1 MFTGIVQGIATVEEV
16 TAVTGLSTFALRFPE
31 DRVQGVTIGASV
43 AINGTCLTV
52 TRQRDN
58 ILYFDAMQ
66 ETLKLTT
73 LGSLSVGDRVNFE
86 RAARIGDEIG
96 GHLLSGHVHTT
107 ADIVEI
113 ERPENNV
120 TLWFSLPENW
130 ARYVFPKGYIA
141 INGASLTIG
150 EVTGTRFNV
159 HLIPETLRATT
170 FGTAEVGDR
179 VNIEID
185 SQTQTIVDTLARLGY
200 DRPASNTTNFG
211 SASS

>member
-1 MFTGIVQGIATVEEV
+1 MFTGIVQGVATIAEV
-16 TAVTGLSTFALRFPE
+16 IKAPGLNTLVVRFPE
-31 DRVQGVTIGASV
+31 AKVQGVTIGASV

-52 TRQRDN
+52 TRQDGDL
-58 ILYFDAMQ
+58 LYFDAMQ
-66 ETLKLTT
+66 ETLRLTT
-73 LGSLSVGDRVNFE
+73 LGNLAEGDSVNFE

-107 ADIVEI
+107 AVLAEI
-113 ERPENNV
+113 IRTENNV
-120 TLWFSLPENW
+120 TLWFEVPESW
-130 ARYVFPKGYIA
+130 MKYVFPKGYIA

-150 EVTGTRFNV
+150 EVEGNRFNV

-170 FGTAEVGDR
+170 FGTAREGQR

-200 DRPASNTTNFG
+200 DRPAP
-211 SASS
+211 AL

>member
-1 MFTGIVQGIATVEEV
+1 MFTGIVQGIATVEEI
-16 TAVTGLSTFALRFPE
+16 TARPGLSTFAIRLPE
-31 DRVQGVTIGASV
+31 EKAQGVTIGASV

-52 TRQRDN
+52 TRQDGQV
-58 ILYFDAMQ
+58 LFFDAMQ

-73 LGSLSVGDRVNFE
+73 LGDLEAGSTVNFE

-107 ADIVEI
+107 ARIVEI
-113 ERPENNV
+113 VRPENNV
-120 TLWFSLPENW
+120 TLWFEVPEAW
-130 ARYVFPKGYIA
+130 TRYIFPKGYIA

-150 EVTGTRFNV
+150 EVKGNRFNV

-170 FGTAEVGDR
+170 FSQASEGER

-200 DRPASNTTNFG
+200 DRPAPTL
-211 SASS
+211 

>member
-1 MFTGIVQGIATVEEV
+1 MFTGIVQGIATIEEV
-16 TAVTGLSTFALRFPE
+16 TARPGLSTLAVRLPE
-31 DRVQGVTIGASV
+31 DKVAGVTIGASV

-52 TRQRDN
+52 TRQEGAT
-58 ILYFDAMQ
+58 LYFDAMQ
-66 ETLKLTT
+66 ETLRLTT
-73 LGSLSVGDRVNFE
+73 LGNLEAGDAVNFE

-107 ADIVEI
+107 ARIVEI

-120 TLWFSLPENW
+120 TIWFEVPQEW
-130 ARYVFPKGYIA
+130 TRYIFPKGYIA

-150 EVTGTRFNV
+150 EVRDNRFNV

-170 FGTAEVGDR
+170 FGTAEIGDR

-200 DRPASNTTNFG
+200 DRPA
-211 SASS
+211 

>member
-1 MFTGIVQGIATVEEV
+1 MFTGIVQGIATVEEIK
-16 TAVTGLSTFALRFPE
+16 TAPGLNTFVIRLPE
-31 DRVQGVTIGASV
+31 DKVGGVTIGASV

-52 TRQRDN
+52 TRQDGN
-58 ILYFDAMQ
+58 ALYFDAMQ
-66 ETLKLTT
+66 ETLRLTT
-73 LGSLSVGDRVNFE
+73 LGNLEPGDEINFE

-107 ADIVEI
+107 ATIVDIL
-113 ERPENNV
+113 RPENNV
-120 TLWFSLPENW
+120 TLWFEVPEQW
-130 ARYVFPKGYIA
+130 TRYIFAKGYIA

-150 EVTGTRFNV
+150 EVQGNRFNV

-170 FGTAEVGDR
+170 FGKATEGDQ

-200 DRPASNTTNFG
+200 DQPPRQL
-211 SASS
+211 